1 MREVGGNMRRPRP
14 HSPHPATRSS
24 VSNTVR
30 RAAAALAL
38 FVAALA
44 APPRPLVDAQ
54 TRETR
59 PARGLRYQRRVVHRG
74 ALHATVHALYVD
86 LCDPAIE
93 LRATAPGEGGRTPSR
108 WARLVGAA
116 AAVNGDYFEGSPAL
130 PTGPARGS
138 GRDWTAGRRV
148 HHDGLF
154 VAASGGRAAVLD
166 GDDASAV
173 PASWTEL
180 VAVRE
185 RVLVRG
191 VVRESAAIAHDGGRH
206 PRTALGL
213 TADGRT
219 LLMVVVE
226 GRAED
231 ESGATVRELGEI
243 LRGLGAW
250 EGMKL
255 DGGGSSAMYLGAMGT
270 VNHPSDGAERAVAT
284 HLGVV
289 LRRGAPRAPSRCQ
302 R

>member
-1 MREVGGNMRRPRP
+1 MRSWGGRP
-14 HSPHPATRSS
+14 TRGR
-24 VSNTVR
+24 VEHLPVR
-30 RAAAALAL
+30 RAAAVLAL
-38 FVAALA
+38 LVAVLA
-44 APPRPLVDAQ
+44 APARPLVEAQ
-54 TRETR
+54 TRF
-59 PARGLRYQRRVVHRG
+59 PRGLRYQRRVVHRG

-86 LCDPAIE
+86 LCDPSVE

-116 AAVNGDYFEGSPAL
+116 AAINGDYFEGSPAR
-130 PTGPARGS
+130 PTGPARGL
-138 GRDWTAGRRV
+138 GRDWTGGHRV

-154 VAASGGRAAVLD
+154 VAAPGGRAAVLD
-166 GDDASAV
+166 GDDAASV

-185 RVLVRG
+185 RVLVGG
-191 VVRESAAIAHDGGRH
+191 VVRESPAIVHDGGRH

-231 ESGATVRELGEI
+231 ESGATTRELGEI
-243 LRGLGAW
+243 LRELGAW

-255 DGGGSSAMYLGAMGT
+255 DGGGSSALYLGRVGT

-289 LRRGAPRAPSRCQ
+289 LRPGAARSPSRC
-302 R
+302 RR